1 MPKFTLISHG
11 QYNIIIYRGY
21 DIYTVRK
28 SIVSYETPIFVS
40 FLHLNKIVVLFDL
53 TKSLYRYIVICINE
67 CNTKSVY
74 KS

>member
-28 SIVSYETPIFVS
+28 SIVSYEIADFVS
-40 FLHLNKIVVLFDL
+40 F
-53 TKSLYRYIVICINE
+53 CI
-67 CNTKSVY
+67 
-74 KS
+74 